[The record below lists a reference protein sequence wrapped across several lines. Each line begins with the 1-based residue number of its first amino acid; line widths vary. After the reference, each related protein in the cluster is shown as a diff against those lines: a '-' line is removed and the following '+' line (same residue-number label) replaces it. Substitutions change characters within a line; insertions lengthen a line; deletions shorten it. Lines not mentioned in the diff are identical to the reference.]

1 MRQKIK
7 TITDFFSISL
17 SRFTAARSSL
27 HAAGLTYFTMMS
39 LIPVLCL
46 LLLLARTLGMGEIA
60 RNEINRQ
67 IDVLITNVE
76 KGQDKDIGVIPLS
89 EEVKKAKKEQAQIF
103 AAEARKISNELFDRI
118 NNFNVGTLG
127 WMGLAMLLWTAV
139 STLGTVETAFN
150 EIWMIKKARPVW
162 KRFLL
167 YGFISTILP
176 LIIALSV
183 SMPVLQVVKNILSTV
198 FGVTSITKYAGE
210 ALINLLDSTVF
221 SIAVSSFFAIMA
233 FTLFLYIMP
242 NRKVS
247 FLSALCSG
255 MATAALFG
263 CWIKICAVAQ
273 VGIANSNALYG
284 SFAFLPIV
292 LAWAYMSWQIVLI
305 GGSMTYAFENLHKK
319 DCIIPAA

>member
-1 MRQKIK
+1 
-7 TITDFFSISL
+7 
-17 SRFTAARSSL
+17 
-27 HAAGLTYFTMMS
+27 
-39 LIPVLCL
+39 
-46 LLLLARTLGMGEIA
+46 
-60 RNEINRQ
+60 
-67 IDVLITNVE
+67 
-76 KGQDKDIGVIPLS
+76 
-89 EEVKKAKKEQAQIF
+89 
-103 AAEARKISNELFDRI
+103 
-118 NNFNVGTLG
+118 VGTLG

-210 ALINLLDSTVF
+210 ALINLLDSTVV

-319 DCIIPAA
+319 DGIIPAA